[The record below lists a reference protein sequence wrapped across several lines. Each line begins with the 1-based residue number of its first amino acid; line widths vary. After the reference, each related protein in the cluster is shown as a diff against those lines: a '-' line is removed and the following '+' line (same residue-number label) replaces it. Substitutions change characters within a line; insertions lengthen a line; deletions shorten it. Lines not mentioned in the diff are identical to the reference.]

1 MPDAPAERAAHVRD
15 GSEHDGA
22 TRLNILDGVSV
33 LVTRPQAQGETLALA
48 IERDGGTALRAPML
62 IIGSLKDDARAGSV
76 VAGMDGF
83 DVAIFVSRN
92 AVEFGLELLADRGAS
107 LDGLEVFAVGLGTA
121 GTLRRHGIENVQTPT
136 SEFSSEGLLRMDG
149 LAESRISGRRVV
161 IFRGAG
167 GREHLAKTLQRRGAE
182 VVYCECYERRKPDI
196 VLADVLRENDVK
208 VPDIGLATSI
218 EALDNLAE
226 KIEEEGIE
234 RLFDMQMLVVGSRV
248 GQEVESLGFT
258 TEPLVVENPSD
269 ESIIKRL
276 RNWVNDES

>member
-1 MPDAPAERAAHVRD
+1 M
-15 GSEHDGA
+15 
-22 TRLNILDGVSV
+22 NILDGVSV
-33 LVTRPQAQGETLALA
+33 LVTRPQAQAESLSQA
-48 IERDGGTALRAPML
+48 IERDGGTAIRAPML
-62 IIGSLKDDARAGSV
+62 IIGSLKDDARASSV
-76 VAGMDGF
+76 VAGIDAF
-83 DVAIFVSRN
+83 DVAVFVSRN
-92 AVEFGLELLADRGAS
+92 AVEFGLDLLAEEDRALTGQA
-107 LDGLEVFAVGLGTA
+107 VFAVGLGTA
-121 GTLRRHGIENVQTPT
+121 GALRSLGVEHVQAPT

-149 LAESRISGRRVV
+149 LAEKRITGKRVV

-167 GREHLAKTLQRRGAE
+167 GREHLARTLERRGAE
-182 VVYCECYERRKPDI
+182 VVYCECYERRKPEI
-196 VLADVLRENDVK
+196 VLAEVLKANDVK

-258 TEPLVVENPSD
+258 NEPLVVENPSD